1 MKSLTNRIKA
11 KAKDLGFDKIGITKA
26 EITENE
32 KQNLDL
38 WIEKNYH
45 ASMHWIEKRKEERGN
60 IFKYFP
66 QAVSVV
72 ALAMNYN
79 TGKSQEDINSQ
90 YKFSNYA
97 WGEDYHDIL
106 KNRLKE
112 LLNFIET
119 ESPTVKGLACV
130 DTSPVMEKVWA
141 QKAGLGWQGKHTN
154 LITKDFGSWVFL
166 GVIILNQALEFD
178 KPFNED
184 LCGTCTACIDACPT
198 DAISSYQINSNKCIS
213 YRTIEHRGSFN
224 ENENNLDGWIY
235 GCDICQDVC
244 PWNIKFSQITTE
256 KSFLPKGEI
265 VDWSDDQWDKL
276 NELTY
281 NNLFKGS
288 SVKRTKYVGL
298 KRNISQNY
306 ADLKESEK

>member
-1 MKSLTNRIKA
+1 
-11 KAKDLGFDKIGITKA
+11 
-26 EITENE
+26 
-32 KQNLDL
+32 
-38 WIEKNYH
+38 
-45 ASMHWIEKRKEERGN
+45 
-60 IFKYFP
+60 
-66 QAVSVV
+66 
-72 ALAMNYN
+72 
-79 TGKSQEDINSQ
+79 
-90 YKFSNYA
+90 
-97 WGEDYHDIL
+97 
-106 KNRLKE
+106 
-112 LLNFIET
+112 
-119 ESPTVKGLACV
+119 
-130 DTSPVMEKVWA
+130 MEKVWA

-166 GVIILNQALEFD
+166 GVIILNQSLEFD
-178 KPFNED
+178 QPFTED

-281 NNLFKGS
+281 NKLFKGS

-306 ADLKESEK
+306 ADLRSQKMKVGVLLSGCGNKDGSEIHESVLTMLALDRLKAEMVLMAPNIDQMHVMNHYTDQEMDEFRNVLVESARIARGNIKDMAEVNGADLDALIIPGGLGVVKNLSDYAMSGPEYCKSRRV